1 MKPRILIVDDEN
13 KICRLLKGL
22 LEKKGYRVGVAG
34 SGKAALESAAEDA
47 PDLVLLDLKMPGM
60 DGLEVLSRLRAA
72 GFEGKVIIM
81 TAFGTIESAVR
92 AMREGAYDYI
102 TKPFAKDE
110 LFALIERAL
119 EHRRLELDLTLAR
132 NQLRDTYSLSGII
145 ASSREMLNLIE
156 AVRRTAPTSAPAII
170 SGESGTGK
178 ELIAKAIHQESAR
191 RERPFIAINCGAVPG
206 NLIESELFGYVKGAF
221 SGADR
226 TKPGLVAAADGGT
239 LFLDEVTELSP
250 AAQTKLL
257 RFAQSGEFIPVGGL
271 EAQNVDVRLLAA
283 TNRDL
288 EETVEAG
295 EFRGDLY
302 YRLNVVRLRVPPLRE
317 RREEIP
323 LFVEHFIAKH
333 GPELGKAGFRFDSE
347 ALELMSD
354 HEWPG
359 NVRELENAV
368 RSALIMAEE
377 SPMTSRTLPL
387 GVRGAAASGP
397 KPDLDISLQD
407 GLRRVQ
413 EDYERRSIVMALEET
428 GGNKAKAAA
437 LLGISRNTL
446 FKKLKEYEID

>member
-1 MKPRILIVDDEN
+1 MKPRILIVDDES

-22 LEKKGYRVGVAG
+22 LEKKGYLVGVAG

-60 DGLEVLSRLRAA
+60 DGLEVLSRLRDT

-92 AMREGAYDYI
+92 AMREGAYDYV

-119 EHRRLELDLTLAR
+119 EHRRLELELTHAR

-145 ASSREMLNLIE
+145 ASSRAMLNLIE

-221 SGADR
+221 SGADK

-239 LFLDEVTELSP
+239 LFLDEVTELS
-250 AAQTKLL
+250 AEAQSKLL

-271 EAQNVDVRLLAA
+271 EAQSVDVRLLAA

-288 EETVEAG
+288 EAAIEAG
-295 EFRGDLY
+295 DFRGDLY
-302 YRLNVVRLRVPPLRE
+302 YRLNVVRLSVPPLRE

-333 GPELGKAGFRFDSE
+333 GPELGKADFRFDSE

-354 HEWPG
+354 HDWPG

-368 RSALIMAEE
+368 RSALIMAEQ
-377 SPMTSRTLPL
+377 SPMAVRTLPH
-387 GVRGAAASGP
+387 GVRNAPTAAP
-397 KPDLDISLQD
+397 KPDLDVPLQD
-407 GLRRVQ
+407 GLRQ
-413 EDYERRSIVMALEET
+413 LQQDYERRSILMALDQT
-428 GGNKAKAAA
+428 GGNKARAAA

-446 FKKLKEYEID
+446 FKKLKEYKID